1 MLTHN
6 QTAPDFKLRGDDGN
20 THTLRQHLGETVVV
34 YFYPK
39 DDTPGCTSQAC
50 DFRDSMHR
58 LKDLSVTVYG
68 ISKDSIDSH
77 EKFSAKHGL
86 NFTLLS
92 DPDMQAHAAYGA
104 GADEKTIRSTFIVN
118 KDGKI
123 VKAWYKVNV
132 KDHVNEIIQTLENL

>member
-1 MLTHN
+1 MLTQN
-6 QTAPDFKLRGDDGN
+6 ETAPDFILRGDDGK
-20 THTLRQHLGETVVV
+20 THTLSQHLGEIVVI

-39 DDTPGCTSQAC
+39 DDTPGCTTEAC
-50 DFRDSMHR
+50 DFRDNMQR

-68 ISKDSIDSH
+68 ISQDALSSH

-92 DPDMQAHAAYGA
+92 DPDRKVHTAYAADANGR
-104 GADEKTIRSTFIVN
+104 TIRSTFIVN

-123 VKAWYKVNV
+123 AKAWYKVNV
-132 KDHVNEIIQTLENL
+132 TDHVNDVIHALEIL